1 MQAFTTLTTTG
12 YGDVV
17 PISVLEKLVAMA
29 CMFAG
34 MTVFNY
40 MITSISRAMDT
51 ANAPII
57 RAAMIKQ
64 VGILHVASID
74 TCYGVKLSLL
84 DTAVPCSLSDV
95 CSITYLCSL
104 CACCL

>member
-12 YGDVV
+12 FGDVV
-17 PISVLEKLVAMA
+17 PISTLEKFVAMGS
-29 CMFAG
+29 MFAG

-64 VGILHVASID
+64 VSFLHVAS
-74 TCYGVKLSLL
+74 L
-84 DTAVPCSLSDV
+84 V
-95 CSITYLCSL
+95 CMHT
-104 CACCL
+104 

>member
-12 YGDVV
+12 FGDVV
-17 PISVLEKLVAMA
+17 PISILEKFFAMA
-29 CMFAG
+29 SMLVG

-51 ANAPII
+51 ANASLI

-64 VGILHVASID
+64 VS
-74 TCYGVKLSLL
+74 SLL
-84 DTAVPCSLSDV
+84 VLESA
-95 CSITYLCSL
+95 
-104 CACCL
+104 